1 MNSDGSIVTDRPI
14 DREAFPDGFTL
25 ELTAGDMASNTA
37 TATLMITIND
47 INDSPPIIDQTASDL
62 SIDVPENQDVNSTI
76 RTVTAQDDD
85 ISPNNVFTFSLSGD
99 RDFFEINQNT
109 GIITLIRTLDRE
121 TIPTYTLTV
130 TTVDGARNSRSVS
143 FTITVT
149 DANDNEPVFTMPV
162 FIGSVHEHVDNGTLL
177 SLFITATD
185 LDGNSIEYSIVTPGV
200 PFGIIPNTGQI
211 YTLGDTTAI
220 DREIDD
226 FYDFLVQADDGLL
239 RMTIPEA
246 LVEITVLD
254 INDNNPVFTSDEYE
268 NDLFEGTQGGVV
280 ILQVHAD
287 DADIGSN
294 ADIEYSIS
302 SVTPPSVASHF
313 AIESTSGDISTTV
326 DFTISTDT
334 PPNATIEVLA
344 TDRGSSDQLT
354 DTALVV
360 LQLLDRNSA
369 PPEFSMPNYNCS
381 VVEEVEN
388 QVVCT
393 VLAEET
399 DVDRV
404 NEITYSVVTDV
415 MFFNINSLTVSRNSF
430 RKILIL

>member
-1 MNSDGSIVTDRPI
+1 MISDSSIETDRAI
-14 DREAFPDGFTL
+14 DREAFPAGFTL
-25 ELTAGDMASNTA
+25 ELTARDIANNTA

-47 INDSPPIIDQTASDL
+47 INDSPPIIDQTAADL

-85 ISPNNVFTFSLSGD
+85 ISPNNVFTFFLSGD

-121 TIPTYTLTV
+121 AIPTYMLTV
-130 TTVDGARNSRSVS
+130 TTVDGALNSDSVS
-143 FTITVT
+143 FTITVI
-149 DANDNEPVFTMPV
+149 DFYDYVPIFTVPV
-162 FIGSVHEHVDNGTLL
+162 FIGSVDEHVDNGTLL

-185 LDGNSIEYSIVTPGV
+185 LDGNSFEYSIVTPDV
-200 PFGIIPNTGQI
+200 PFGIIPDTGQI

-226 FYDFLVQADDGLL
+226 SYDFLVQADDGLL

-254 INDNNPVFTSDEYE
+254 INDNNPVFTSDVYE
-268 NDLFEGTQGGVV
+268 NDLYSGTQGGVV

-302 SVTPPSVASHF
+302 SVFPASVASYF

-326 DFTISTDT
+326 DFTISTNT
-334 PPNATIEVLA
+334 PPNATIEVVA
-344 TDRGSSDQLT
+344 TDRGSSHQLT

-360 LQLLDRNSA
+360 LQLLDRKFE

-393 VLAEET
+393 VTATKT
-399 DVDRV
+399 DADRGNV
-404 NEITYSVVTDV
+404 ITYSIVTNFI
-415 MFFNINSLTVSRNSF
+415 FFNIDSLTVRRNSF
-430 RKILIL
+430 RLILIL